1 MAFDWGSAIGGLA
14 SLGSAYLGSK
24 GAKDAGKAA
33 AAGSEAGNKVIWD
46 MFQQNRADQQP
57 FMQAG
62 LSGMNEYMRML
73 GLSPTGAVSASGPV
87 APAAD
92 LIQMQGGAPGMNAAL
107 YSSDPAYK
115 RAWDEVVQHH
125 RNQSGTQQF
134 TPQTNAEAIRGH
146 VSALYGQYRPQAQQQ
161 AGQQGAYSAQQIT
174 DRLRAT
180 PGYQFAF
187 NEGQR
192 GLESS
197 AAARGGLFSGA
208 AGKALTKYG
217 QGMADQQYGTHL
229 NRLASLAG
237 IGQTATNTVGGW
249 GQNAAS
255 NVATGLQNAGNARA
269 SGIANSA
276 NQWQQGMNNAAGFF
290 GDWYGGR

>member
-1 MAFDWGSAIGGLA
+1 MDAFNWGSAIGGLA

-62 LSGMNEYMRML
+62 LSGINEYMQML
-73 GLSPTGAVSASGPV
+73 GLSPVSSGAGMDAGQAYLQRNPDVAANPFFAKDPMEHYRRYGQTEGRQWG
-87 APAAD
+87 APAA
-92 LIQMQGGAPGMNAAL
+92 
-107 YSSDPAYK
+107 
-115 RAWDEVVQHH
+115 
-125 RNQSGTQQF
+125 
-134 TPQTNAEAIRGH
+134 
-146 VSALYGQYRPQAQQQ
+146 
-161 AGQQGAYSAQQIT
+161 QQGTGYNAQQIT
-174 DRLRAT
+174 DKLRAT

-187 NEGQR
+187 NEGRR

-217 QGMADQQYGTHL
+217 QGMADQQYGTYMD
-229 NRLASLAG
+229 RLASLAG
-237 IGQTATNTVGGW
+237 IAQSATNRVGDW
-249 GQNAAS
+249 GQSAAS
-255 NVATGLQNAGNARA
+255 NVATGLQSAGRARA
-269 SGIANSA
+269 SGLAASA
-276 NQWQQGMNNAAGFF
+276 DQWQQGINNAAGFF